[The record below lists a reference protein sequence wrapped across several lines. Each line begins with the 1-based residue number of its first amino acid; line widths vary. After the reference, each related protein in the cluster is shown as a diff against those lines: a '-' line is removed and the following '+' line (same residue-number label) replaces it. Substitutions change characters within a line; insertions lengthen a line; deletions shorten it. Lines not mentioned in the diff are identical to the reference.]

1 MLIYI
6 RGIYAATGIKIT
18 PELLPVLLRAGR
30 VRSLG
35 HSLCSGPWT
44 FPSAA
49 CVWGCHRLCCH
60 PELFLHLHLG
70 SGVGCGRWEWM
81 HHWFPL
87 SWQSSMQGI
96 CLLPSQQWCERH
108 PLGAGL
114 RGKTGCVFLWDA
126 PLLCSLIQCSS
137 ALWWLAH
144 SHERWCHSSWVWYH
158 TGIWRAFK
166 LSGHD
171 LRGDSVRMWISA
183 SSY

>member
-6 RGIYAATGIKIT
+6 RGVYVATGIKIT

-35 HSLCSGPWT
+35 QHSLCSGPWT

-49 CVWGCHRLCCH
+49 RVWGCHRLCCH

-70 SGVGCGRWEWM
+70 SGVGCGWREWM

-96 CLLPSQQWCERH
+96 CLLPSQWWCELHLLGTGHSGEDRMCL
-108 PLGAGL
+108 PLG
-114 RGKTGCVFLWDA
+114 CSP
-126 PLLCSLIQCSS
+126 PLQ
-137 ALWWLAH
+137 
-144 SHERWCHSSWVWYH
+144 
-158 TGIWRAFK
+158 F
-166 LSGHD
+166 
-171 LRGDSVRMWISA
+171 DSVQLCPLVA
-183 SSY
+183 STFSWEMMPFLLFMGLIPHRCLESL